1 MRHSFHPMGRAL
13 CALLL
18 GAALTLSPLAAQA
31 APRAENRSAKLALEV
46 TEMELEITADDPRPK
61 AYLYTGGQSDYY
73 FIVWMSSNPS
83 VATVDGD
90 GKVTARS
97 VGKATITAISYH
109 GDRAACEVTVTR
121 KGEES
126 EAQKPTLS
134 ETSLELVQQYDALHP
149 TQQLTLTNSD
159 HSFIYVY
166 QWRSSDPNIASVDDK
181 GVVTAQKP
189 GSATITAFASNGQ
202 ALRCAV
208 TVTSEVGKVTLNKT
222 DLLFKTVGSQ
232 EALCA
237 TVAVESGGSVPITWV
252 TSNPGVATVDAN
264 GVVTA
269 VADGEAK
276 ITALSPSG
284 RYAVCSVVVGL
295 AGDKYDTEEDLA
307 DELKLP
313 DPYVAVRLNRLS

>member
-18 GAALTLSPLAAQA
+18 GATLTLSPLAAQA
-31 APRAENRSAKLALEV
+31 APRAESSSAKLALEV

-90 GKVTARS
+90 GKVTGRS
-97 VGKATITAISYH
+97 VGKATITAISDH

-121 KGEES
+121 KGEEA

>member
-1 MRHSFHPMGRAL
+1 
-13 CALLL
+13 
-18 GAALTLSPLAAQA
+18 
-31 APRAENRSAKLALEV
+31 
-46 TEMELEITADDPRPK
+46 
-61 AYLYTGGQSDYY
+61 
-73 FIVWMSSNPS
+73 MSSNPS

-97 VGKATITAISYH
+97 VGKATITAISDH

-121 KGEES
+121 KGEEA

-222 DLLFKTVGSQ
+222 DLLLKTVGSQ

>member
-1 MRHSFHPMGRAL
+1 M
-13 CALLL
+13 
-18 GAALTLSPLAAQA
+18 
-31 APRAENRSAKLALEV
+31 
-46 TEMELEITADDPRPK
+46 
-61 AYLYTGGQSDYY
+61 
-73 FIVWMSSNPS
+73 
-83 VATVDGD
+83 
-90 GKVTARS
+90 
-97 VGKATITAISYH
+97 GKATITAISDH

-121 KGEES
+121 KGEEA

-134 ETSLELVQQYDALHP
+134 ETRLELVQQYDVLHP
-149 TQQLTLTNSD
+149 AKQLTLTNSD

-208 TVTSEVGKVTLNKT
+208 TVTSEVGKVTLNKA
-222 DLLFKTVGSQ
+222 DLLLKTVGSQ

-307 DELKLP
+307 DELRLP

>member
-1 MRHSFHPMGRAL
+1 MKHSFHPMGRAL

-31 APRAENRSAKLALEV
+31 EPRAENSSARLALEV

-97 VGKATITAISYH
+97 VGKATITAISDH

-121 KGEES
+121 KGEKA

-134 ETSLELVQQYDALHP
+134 ETSLELVQQYDVLHP
-149 TQQLTLTNSD
+149 AKQLTLTNSD

-208 TVTSEVGKVTLNKT
+208 TVTSEVGKVTLNKA

-232 EALCA
+232 EASFPL
-237 TVAVESGGSVPITWV
+237 
-252 TSNPGVATVDAN
+252 
-264 GVVTA
+264 
-269 VADGEAK
+269 
-276 ITALSPSG
+276 ALSLLIP
-284 RYAVCSVVVGL
+284 CC
-295 AGDKYDTEEDLA
+295 T
-307 DELKLP
+307 
-313 DPYVAVRLNRLS
+313 

>member
-83 VATVDGD
+83 VATVDG
-90 GKVTARS
+90 
-97 VGKATITAISYH
+97 VGKATITAISDH

-121 KGEES
+121 KGEEA

>member
-1 MRHSFHPMGRAL
+1 MKHSFHPMGRAL

-31 APRAENRSAKLALEV
+31 APRAESSSAKLALEV

-90 GKVTARS
+90 GKVTGRS
-97 VGKATITAISYH
+97 VGKATITAISDH

-121 KGEES
+121 KGEEA

>member
-31 APRAENRSAKLALEV
+31 APRAESSSAKLALEV

-90 GKVTARS
+90 GKVTGRS
-97 VGKATITAISYH
+97 VGKATITAISDH

-121 KGEES
+121 KGEEA

>member
-1 MRHSFHPMGRAL
+1 MRHTMQKTGR
-13 CALLL
+13 LL
-18 GAALTLSPLAAQA
+18 AALALSGVLLASGLMAQA
-31 APRAENRSAKLALEV
+31 APAPQPGSKGLELEV
-46 TEMELEITADDPRPK
+46 TEMDLEITEEDPRPR
-61 AYLYTGGQSDYY
+61 AYLYTGSGSDYY

-97 VGKATITAISYH
+97 VGTATITAISDH
-109 GDRAACEVTVTR
+109 GERAACKVTVTR
-121 KGEES
+121 KGEEA
-126 EAQKPTLS
+126 EAQKPALS
-134 ETSLELVQQYDALHP
+134 ETSLNLVQQYNELHP
-149 TQQLTLTNSD
+149 SKQLTLQNSD

-181 GVVTAQKP
+181 GNVTAQNP
-189 GSATITAFASNGQ
+189 GTATITAFASNGQ

-208 TVTSEVGKVTLNKT
+208 TVTSDVGKVTLNKT
-222 DLLFKTVGSQ
+222 DLLLRTVGSK
-232 EALCA
+232 EALAA

-252 TSNPGVATVDAN
+252 SSNPGVATVDTN

-284 RYAVCSVVVGL
+284 RFAVCTVVVGL
-295 AGDKYDTEEDLA
+295 AGDKYTTEEDLA

-313 DPYVAVRLNRLS
+313 EPYVAVRLNRLT